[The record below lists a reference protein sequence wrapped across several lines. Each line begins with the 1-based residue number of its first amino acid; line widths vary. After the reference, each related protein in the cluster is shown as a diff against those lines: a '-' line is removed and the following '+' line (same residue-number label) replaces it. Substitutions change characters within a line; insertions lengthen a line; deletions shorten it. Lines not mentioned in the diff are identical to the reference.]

1 VETAF
6 LVLGVL
12 GVGLIVVALVFG
24 ELLDGLI
31 DAVHLESS
39 GGLLS
44 TEVIGSF
51 LGALGFGGWLLLR
64 AGFSPGIATLG
75 ALSAGGVM
83 GAAALAMS
91 RSLLRMR
98 TDATPRTS
106 DLVGTIGTVVTRI
119 PDDGLGEIAVTHA
132 GHRVKLHAR
141 ADAALS
147 AGTAVVVVDV
157 TSPTSVLV
165 TEAGF

>member
-1 VETAF
+1 MAAF

-51 LGALGFGGWLLLR
+51 LAALGFGGWLLLR
-64 AGFSPGIATLG
+64 ADFSPAAATLG
-75 ALSAGGVM
+75 GLGAGGVM
-83 GAAALAMS
+83 GGAALAMS
-91 RSLLRMR
+91 RSLVRMR

-106 DLVGTIGTVVTRI
+106 DLVGAIGTVVTRI
-119 PDDGLGEIAVTHA
+119 PSEGLGEVAVSRA
-132 GHRVKLHAR
+132 GHRDKLHAR
-141 ADAALS
+141 ADVALS